1 MTVTP
6 RELRRTLDPE
16 LISAR
21 QMPVTAMRYAETWH
35 KAKLFAYE
43 DKAVR
48 GVYARY
54 VDAFRDIRQSARAQA
69 DRLDLTT
76 LRQDRDSVTWKRA
89 VMDAVRPRLTRLSDE
104 LATDG
109 LEYSVAAYYAGY
121 YARVWQLDV
130 ATKPEVVI
138 RAPALS
144 FPQVTGDV
152 ASTLRES
159 VHLREQTDVYRQL
172 IRSLLTSEWRGQY
185 MVHLTRLSA
194 DIEIAISSGMSAGEG
209 IEDIMRRVRVSMGIE
224 EDWSQ
229 MRRVKSPVTPTANFN
244 RIETL
249 TRTVV
254 NKASNDGAWNA
265 YRANADVVSGY
276 QWITARDE
284 RVCPECRDYNMVT
297 YQLDDYFRPPAH
309 PRCRCT
315 IIPTIADRLLVIADE
330 LPRESFS
337 DFIFGIGAGMF
348 AEDLLQDFLG

>member
-16 LISAR
+16 LISAK

-35 KAKLFAYE
+35 KVKLFAYE
-43 DKAVR
+43 DKAVSA
-48 GVYARY
+48 VYARY

-159 VHLREQTDVYRQL
+159 VHLSEQTDVYRQL
-172 IRSLLTSEWRGQY
+172 IRSLLGREWRAQY
-185 MVHLTRLSA
+185 AVQLDRLVA
-194 DIEIAISSGMSAGEG
+194 DIEINLSSGMSAGEG
-209 IEDIMRRVRVSMGIE
+209 IDDIMRRVRDTMGVST
-224 EDWSQ
+224 D
-229 MRRVKSPVTPTANFN
+229 RRTREPLVRANFN

-265 YRANADVVSGY
+265 YRANADVVDGY
-276 QWITARDE
+276 QWLTARDE